1 MSRRARRHGVRS
13 TLLISRREIL
23 RAFRRYEASLTKV
36 VKVLDNG
43 EVVLLFE
50 VPGRED
56 LSLMALLLGRAYSFA
71 LGHSGSPALTPEELQ
86 DLPDFEKDKLKKI
99 LDRYRHPSERLIV
112 RTSRGY
118 SVNLEL
124 SKLQESLEHLLNEV
138 SEWIRD

>member
-1 MSRRARRHGVRS
+1 
-13 TLLISRREIL
+13 L
-23 RAFRRYEASLTKV
+23 RVFRRYEAKLTKV

-43 EVVLLFE
+43 EVVLLLE
-50 VPGRED
+50 IPGRED

-86 DLPDFEKDKLKKI
+86 DLPDFDKEKLKKI

-118 SVNLEL
+118 SVNLQQ
-124 SKLQESLEHLLNEV
+124 SKLQESIEHLLNEV
-138 SEWIRD
+138 SEWILD